1 MSATMRA
8 AVLHGKED
16 VRLEDLAMPEPG
28 PGEIVLRNEAA
39 LTCGTDVKVF
49 RRGYHARMLTPPTV
63 FGHEVAG
70 VVSEVGTG
78 VRDLAPGAR
87 VVVANSAPCGSC
99 RFCRGD
105 RENLCDD
112 LLFWNGAYAQYSR
125 IPARIVAK
133 NAITI
138 AAGVSFQQA
147 AMVEPLA
154 CVVRGVADSGIG
166 ASHQVAVIGTGSIGL
181 MFVALSC
188 LKGARVVSVGRN
200 PTRLRKAT
208 ELGAQG
214 VLDAGDG
221 DELGLR
227 LREQSPG
234 GRGFDVVVEAAGQV
248 ETTEAAFEAVTKGGL
263 VNLFAGSARAT
274 YVSLDVS
281 RAHYDGLRIVAS
293 FHHSPAA
300 IREAHRLV
308 AEKLVDPDRFI
319 TSEASLEDLPSVL
332 QGLARGGDGVKTA
345 ILPWGE
351 R

>member
-1 MSATMRA
+1 MRA
-8 AVLHGKED
+8 AILHGKED
-16 VRLEDLAMPEPG
+16 VRLEDLEVPEPG

-70 VVSEVGTG
+70 VVSAVGKG
-78 VRDLAPGAR
+78 VKNLALGSR
-87 VVVANSAPCGSC
+87 VVVSNSAPCGSC
-99 RFCRGD
+99 RFCLGE

-133 NAITI
+133 NAIPI
-138 AAGVSFQQA
+138 AADVSFQQA

-154 CVVRGVADSGIG
+154 CVVRGASDSGIAAG
-166 ASHQVAVIGTGSIGL
+166 HHVAVIGTGSIGL

-200 PTRLRKAT
+200 QNRLRKAT
-208 ELGAQG
+208 ELGAVG

-248 ETTEAAFEAVTKGGL
+248 ETTEAAFEAVAKGGL

-274 YVSLDVS
+274 HVSLDVS
-281 RAHYDGLRIVAS
+281 RAHYDGLRVVAS
-293 FHHSPAA
+293 FHHTPAA
-300 IREAHRLV
+300 IREAYRLV

-319 TSEASLEDLPSVL
+319 TREASLEELPAVL
-332 QGLARGGDGVKTA
+332 LALARGGDGVKTA
-345 ILPWGE
+345 ILPWG
-351 R
+351 RG